1 MNNGGRIIIFKI
13 NMKKCKTCLEMYGHD
28 HPTAGLGEFK
38 MFGDYCPYCGSFNS
52 DFNKDS
58 LIALVIAAIFFII
71 ILVQIPASSTIAES
85 NNIGFNFIKQL
96 VFYLFIEFFVYRL
109 IHFKYKF

>member
-1 MNNGGRIIIFKI
+1 
-13 NMKKCKTCLEMYGHD
+13 MKKCKTCLEMYGHD

-58 LIALVIAAIFFII
+58 FIALVIAAIFFVVD
-71 ILVQIPASSTIAES
+71 LW
-85 NNIGFNFIKQL
+85 
-96 VFYLFIEFFVYRL
+96 L
-109 IHFKYKF
+109 IHIPIFFLSEKVNKFVNPLKLPFSFRMYPTVHRY

>member
-71 ILVQIPASSTIAES
+71 IY
-85 NNIGFNFIKQL
+85 F
-96 VFYLFIEFFVYRL
+96 L
-109 IHFKYKF
+109 ITN

>member
-1 MNNGGRIIIFKI
+1 
-13 NMKKCKTCLEMYGHD
+13 MYGHD

-58 LIALVIAAIFFII
+58 FIALVIAAIFFVIIYFII
-71 ILVQIPASSTIAES
+71 I
-85 NNIGFNFIKQL
+85 N
-96 VFYLFIEFFVYRL
+96 
-109 IHFKYKF
+109 